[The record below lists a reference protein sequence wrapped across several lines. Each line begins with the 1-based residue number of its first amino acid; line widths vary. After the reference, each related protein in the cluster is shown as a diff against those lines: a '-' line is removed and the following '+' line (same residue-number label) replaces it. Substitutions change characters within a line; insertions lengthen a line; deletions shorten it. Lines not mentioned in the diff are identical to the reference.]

1 MGFLCGRPAASG
13 AIARGLIV
21 NRSYRHVPVRCLSP
35 LKRLGEFWSCW
46 VVGAASFVG
55 QFSFYRAVHRHT
67 LVFAWMIY
75 LFNHSKLMKT
85 KTTKS
90 ADQLDL
96 QDIEKIA
103 MEMAASAASPATTES
118 DEPEVKTA
126 KIPKKK
132 VAKTAAEPTTDI
144 ADVDTA
150 VETVI
155 EGIADKVVIV
165 ADAPHVTE
173 ATAETTPAADVT
185 PKVDPN
191 QLLFSSLDISAEILQ
206 AVTEMGFVS
215 PSPIQAEAIPPILA
229 GRDVIGQA
237 QTGTG
242 KTAAFGIPALELI
255 DIQDRSVQTLV
266 LCPTR
271 ELALQVAEEIRKIA
285 KYKRGIRI
293 EAIYGGD
300 SIERQIRSLKS
311 GVHIVIG
318 TPGRVMDHM
327 QRNTLKLDNVKMM
340 ILDEADEMLDM
351 GFRED
356 IESILED
363 MPEERQTILFSATMS
378 KPIMQITQK
387 FQNDPVLVKV
397 VKKELTNVNIEQVY
411 FEVKPKAKV
420 EVMCRLIDMYDL
432 KLLLVFCNTKRKV
445 DEIVEDLQIRGYQA
459 EGLHGDLRQA
469 QRNNVMGKFRS
480 GTTSILV
487 ATDVAARGI
496 DVDDVD
502 AVINFDIPLDEE
514 YYVHRIG
521 RTGRAGKSG
530 RAFSFVGRDEKYRF
544 REIQTYTK
552 VRVEKGVIPSFE
564 DIVGVRKARF
574 IEQLQ
579 QTIQESKDLN
589 LYDDLLTQ
597 LHHTGFSTEQIVAAL
612 VKRSMGLEKNEFADQ
627 NLNLEDDRRRDDK
640 GRGNDRFA
648 DRGRGDSSD
657 RGGRFE
663 RSRSDSDRGPSRF
676 GNRDSSDRGGSR
688 FGDRDRSSAGTDRPR
703 FGDRNRAEGSDRG
716 DRKPAFERDDQR
728 APREREA
735 NMTRLMVSIGR
746 KDFVRP
752 GDIVGAIAGEAN
764 IPGTSIGSIDI
775 FDKFTYVDV
784 PKDVANRVV
793 DAMEGNTIKGR
804 RVNIE
809 VAR

>member
-1 MGFLCGRPAASG
+1 
-13 AIARGLIV
+13 
-21 NRSYRHVPVRCLSP
+21 
-35 LKRLGEFWSCW
+35 
-46 VVGAASFVG
+46 
-55 QFSFYRAVHRHT
+55 
-67 LVFAWMIY
+67 
-75 LFNHSKLMKT
+75 MKT
-85 KTTKS
+85 KKTKS
-90 ADQLDL
+90 DVQDGILTLDQ
-96 QDIEKIA
+96 IEQVAID
-103 MEMAASAASPATTES
+103 MAASAGAVTQAAQQEVADLELAEAEPKPVKATKK
-118 DEPEVKTA
+118 KTA
-126 KIPKKK
+126 KA
-132 VAKTAAEPTTDI
+132 VA
-144 ADVDTA
+144 
-150 VETVI
+150 ET
-155 EGIADKVVIV
+155 
-165 ADAPHVTE
+165 ADAPATVVAVADTTGTDVVVSDAAVEAVVDEVIVVEDAPLIHSEETAPEQTPVTV
-173 ATAETTPAADVT
+173 TAGQPTADTTPKA
-185 PKVDPN
+185 VDPN
-191 QLLFSSLDISAEILQ
+191 QVLFSDLDISDELLQ
-206 AVTEMGFVS
+206 AVTDMGFVS

-242 KTAAFGIPALELI
+242 KTAAFGIPALDLI
-255 DIQDRSVQTLV
+255 DVQDRSVQVLV

-271 ELALQVAEEIRKIA
+271 ELAVQVSEEIRKLA
-285 KYKRGIRI
+285 KYKRGVRI

-300 SIERQIRSLKS
+300 SIERQIRSLKT

-327 QRNTLKLDNVKMM
+327 ERNTLKLGNVKMM

-356 IESILED
+356 IENILTD
-363 MPEERQTILFSATMS
+363 MPEERQTVLFSATMS
-378 KPIMQITQK
+378 KPILQITQK
-387 FQNDPVLVKV
+387 FQKDPVLVKV
-397 VKKELTNVNIEQVY
+397 VKKELTAVNIEQVY

-445 DEIVEDLQIRGYQA
+445 DEIVEDLQNRGYQA
-459 EGLHGDLRQA
+459 EGLHGDLRQS
-469 QRNNVMGKFRS
+469 QRSTVMGKFRA

-530 RAFSFVGRDEKYRF
+530 RAFSMVGRDEKYRF

-627 NLNLEDDRRRDDK
+627 NLGLEDDRRPATGT
-640 GRGNDRFA
+640 GR
-648 DRGRGDSSD
+648 
-657 RGGRFE
+657 E
-663 RSRSDSDRGPSRF
+663 RYERNDRGPSRYEDRR
-676 GNRDSSDRGGSR
+676 GGDRNDRSDRPAYGRGDGPDRGNSR
-688 FGDRDRSSAGTDRPR
+688 FGDRDRPAY
-703 FGDRNRAEGSDRG
+703 GDRNARPDRPAYGDRDRSDR
-716 DRKPAFERDDQR
+716 PAFGGRDEKR
-728 APREREA
+728 VPRESDA
-735 NMTRLMVSIGR
+735 NMTRLMVNIGR
-746 KDFVRP
+746 KDYVRP

-764 IPGTSIGSIDI
+764 IPGNTIGSIDI
-775 FDKFTYVDV
+775 FDKHTYVDV
-784 PKDVANRVV
+784 PKDVVNRVIDV
-793 DAMEGNTIKGR
+793 MEGNTIKGR
-804 RVNIE
+804 RVSIE
-809 VAR
+809 IAR

>member
-1 MGFLCGRPAASG
+1 
-13 AIARGLIV
+13 
-21 NRSYRHVPVRCLSP
+21 
-35 LKRLGEFWSCW
+35 
-46 VVGAASFVG
+46 
-55 QFSFYRAVHRHT
+55 
-67 LVFAWMIY
+67 
-75 LFNHSKLMKT
+75 MKT
-85 KTTKS
+85 KKSKTDEQDDLLLAQLATDANVTNDGEALQAVIAKVKTTK
-90 ADQLDL
+90 
-96 QDIEKIA
+96 K
-103 MEMAASAASPATTES
+103 AAPATE
-118 DEPEVKTA
+118 
-126 KIPKKK
+126 
-132 VAKTAAEPTTDI
+132 AAQTDAVLADTGI
-144 ADVDTA
+144 ADVTEA
-150 VETVI
+150 
-155 EGIADKVVIV
+155 AQPAKVVKVKKAKTPVADAVSSEAPVSSEDAETPVSNKEIAEVVAEVISV
-165 ADAPHVTE
+165 ADAPLAE
-173 ATAETTPAADVT
+173 AKPVVEQPKAAAPAQTAAPAA
-185 PKVDPN
+185 PAPANPN
-191 QLLFSSLDISAEILQ
+191 QLLFADLDISSEILQ
-206 AVTEMGFVS
+206 AVTDMGFIS

-242 KTAAFGIPALELI
+242 KTAAFGIPALDLI
-255 DIQDRSVQTLV
+255 DVQDRSVQTLV

-271 ELALQVAEEIRKIA
+271 ELALQVSEEIKKLA

-293 EAIYGGD
+293 EAIYGGE
-300 SIERQIRSLKS
+300 SIDRQIRALKN

-363 MPEERQTILFSATMS
+363 MPLERQTILFSATMS

-397 VKKELTNVNIEQVY
+397 VKKELTNDNIEQVF

-530 RAFSFVGRDEKYRF
+530 RAFSMVGRDEKYRF
-544 REIQTYTK
+544 RDIQNYTK

-574 IEQLQ
+574 IEQVQ
-579 QTIQESKDLN
+579 KTIQESKDLN
-589 LYDDLLTQ
+589 LYVDTLTQ
-597 LHHTGFSTEQIVAAL
+597 LQHAGFSTEQIVAAL
-612 VKRSMGLEKNEFADQ
+612 VKQSMGLEKNEFADQ
-627 NLNLEDDRRRDDK
+627 NLALEDDRRKERTDGRD
-640 GRGNDRFA
+640 RYA
-648 DRGRGDSSD
+648 DRED
-657 RGGRFE
+657 RGGRFD
-663 RSRSDSDRGPSRF
+663 RNDRGSRSDGP
-676 GNRDSSDRGGSR
+676 SR
-688 FGDRDRSSAGTDRPR
+688 FGDRDRGSNDRPRFADRNSAPDRPR
-703 FGDRNRAEGSDRG
+703 FGDRDRG
-716 DRKPAFERDDQR
+716 DEGRKSFGDRER

-764 IPGTSIGSIDI
+764 ISGSVIGSIDI
-775 FDKFTYVDV
+775 FDKYTYVDV
-784 PKDVANRVV
+784 PQDVANRVV

-804 RVNIE
+804 RINIE
-809 VAR
+809 IAK

>member
-1 MGFLCGRPAASG
+1 
-13 AIARGLIV
+13 
-21 NRSYRHVPVRCLSP
+21 
-35 LKRLGEFWSCW
+35 
-46 VVGAASFVG
+46 
-55 QFSFYRAVHRHT
+55 
-67 LVFAWMIY
+67 
-75 LFNHSKLMKT
+75 MKT
-85 KTTKS
+85 KNNNTDIQDDVLDQMPVEAVQTDENDMEAPVAS
-90 ADQLDL
+90 ADVEQAVD
-96 QDIEKIA
+96 QVI
-103 MEMAASAASPATTES
+103 S
-118 DEPEVKTA
+118 VQ
-126 KIPKKK
+126 
-132 VAKTAAEPTTDI
+132 EPTE
-144 ADVDTA
+144 TA
-150 VETVI
+150 
-155 EGIADKVVIV
+155 
-165 ADAPHVTE
+165 
-173 ATAETTPAADVT
+173 
-185 PKVDPN
+185 PKNDPN
-191 QLLFSSLDISAEILQ
+191 QLLFSSLNISDDLLK
-206 AVTEMGFVS
+206 AVTDMGFVS
-215 PSPIQAEAIPPILA
+215 PSPIQAEAIPPILD

-255 DIQDRSVQTLV
+255 DVQDRSVQTLI

-271 ELALQVAEEIRKIA
+271 ELALQVADEIRKLA
-285 KYKRGIRI
+285 KYKRGVRI

-300 SIERQIRSLKS
+300 SIDRQIRSLRN

-327 QRNTLKLDNVKMM
+327 ERNTLKLDNVKMM

-356 IESILED
+356 IESILDD
-363 MPEERQTILFSATMS
+363 MPQERQTILFSATMS

-387 FQNDPVLVKV
+387 FQKNPVLVKV
-397 VKKELTNVNIEQVY
+397 VKKELTNTNIEQVY

-469 QRNNVMGKFRS
+469 QRNNVMSKFRA

-530 RAFSFVGRDEKYRF
+530 RAFSMVGRDEKYRF
-544 REIQTYTK
+544 REIQSYTK

-574 IEQLQ
+574 IEQIRH
-579 QTIQESKDLN
+579 TIQEGQDLD
-589 LYDDLLTQ
+589 LYADMLTQ
-597 LHHTGFSTEQIVAAL
+597 LHHAGFSTEQIVAAL

-627 NLNLEDDRRRDDK
+627 NLGLEDDRRRERDDRRDRY
-640 GRGNDRFA
+640 GDRNDRRSEGRF
-648 DRGRGDSSD
+648 DDRRGRGD
-657 RGGRFE
+657 
-663 RSRSDSDRGPSRF
+663 
-676 GNRDSSDRGGSR
+676 NR
-688 FGDRDRSSAGTDRPR
+688 FGDRDRNDRGSARFDRNDDRRGR
-703 FGDRNRAEGSDRG
+703 FGDRDRNDRSFGPREGGRG
-716 DRKPAFERDDQR
+716 EGAGRNGYFDRDDKR
-728 APREREA
+728 TPRERDA
-735 NMTRLMVSIGR
+735 NMTRLMVTIGR
-746 KDFVRP
+746 KDYVRP

-764 IPGTSIGSIDI
+764 IPGNSIGSIDI

-784 PKDVANRVV
+784 PKDVANRVL

-804 RVNIE
+804 RINIE

>member
-1 MGFLCGRPAASG
+1 
-13 AIARGLIV
+13 
-21 NRSYRHVPVRCLSP
+21 
-35 LKRLGEFWSCW
+35 
-46 VVGAASFVG
+46 
-55 QFSFYRAVHRHT
+55 
-67 LVFAWMIY
+67 
-75 LFNHSKLMKT
+75 MKT
-85 KTTKS
+85 KKTK
-90 ADQLDL
+90 ADAQDDLLTLD
-96 QDIEKIA
+96 QIEQVA
-103 MEMAASAASPATTES
+103 QQMAAAATPAT
-118 DEPEVKTA
+118 D
-126 KIPKKK
+126 
-132 VAKTAAEPTTDI
+132 
-144 ADVDTA
+144 
-150 VETVI
+150 
-155 EGIADKVVIV
+155 
-165 ADAPHVTE
+165 
-173 ATAETTPAADVT
+173 ATAETPKKKAAKPRTKKTEDTPAIDEMPMAEIVENEPVQAEQVQEELVQT
-185 PKVDPN
+185 EPVQAEVSPVLIAQPVASATAPAKTEPAVP
-191 QLLFSSLDISAEILQ
+191 LFSDLAISDEILQ
-206 AVTEMGFVS
+206 AVTDMGFVS

-242 KTAAFGIPALELI
+242 KTAAFGIPALDLI
-255 DIQDRSVQTLV
+255 DTQDRSVQVLV

-271 ELALQVAEEIRKIA
+271 ELALQVSEEIRKLA
-285 KYKRGIRI
+285 KYKRGVRI

-327 QRNTLKLDNVKMM
+327 ERNTLKLDNVKMM

-387 FQNDPVLVKV
+387 FQKDPVLVKV
-397 VKKELTNVNIEQVY
+397 VKRELTNTNIEQVY

-432 KLLLVFCNTKRKV
+432 KLMLVFCNTKRKV

-530 RAFSFVGRDEKYRF
+530 RAFSMVGRDEKYRF
-544 REIQTYTK
+544 REIQSYTK

-574 IEQLQ
+574 IEQVQ

-589 LYDDLLTQ
+589 LYEDTLTQ
-597 LHHTGFSTEQIVAAL
+597 LHHAGFSTEQVVAAL

-627 NLNLEDDRRRDDK
+627 NLGLDDDRRREGPDRRGGDRYGDRDDRGGRFGDRTEGRGRFGDRAEGRGRFGDRDDR
-640 GRGNDRFA
+640 GRGNDR
-648 DRGRGDSSD
+648 DQ
-657 RGGRFE
+657 GRFG
-663 RSRSDSDRGPSRF
+663 RSEG
-676 GNRDSSDRGGSR
+676 
-688 FGDRDRSSAGTDRPR
+688 ADRPR
-703 FGDRNRAEGSDRG
+703 FGDREDRRGG
-716 DRKPAFERDDQR
+716 DRDRNEKR

-746 KDFVRP
+746 RDFVRP

-764 IPGTSIGSIDI
+764 IPGNTIGSIDI
-775 FDKFTYVDV
+775 FDKHTYVDV

-804 RVNIE
+804 RVNVEI
-809 VAR
+809 AR

>member
-1 MGFLCGRPAASG
+1 
-13 AIARGLIV
+13 
-21 NRSYRHVPVRCLSP
+21 
-35 LKRLGEFWSCW
+35 
-46 VVGAASFVG
+46 
-55 QFSFYRAVHRHT
+55 
-67 LVFAWMIY
+67 
-75 LFNHSKLMKT
+75 MKT

-90 ADQLDL
+90 VDQDDL
-96 QDIEKIA
+96 LDIEKIA
-103 MEMAASAASPATTES
+103 MEMAASAGAPADAIVTE
-118 DEPEVKTA
+118 PKTA
-126 KIPKKK
+126 KVPKKK
-132 VAKTAAEPTTDI
+132 VAKD
-144 ADVDTA
+144 A
-150 VETVI
+150 VESATETSFDDSSAEI
-155 EGIADKVVIV
+155 IAEGFADKVVIV
-165 ADAPHVTE
+165 ADEPLV
-173 ATAETTPAADVT
+173 TAEETTTTATNTPAAEQPVATVLDH

-191 QLLFSSLDISAEILQ
+191 QVLFSSLNISAEILQ
-206 AVTEMGFVS
+206 AVTDMGFVS
-215 PSPIQAEAIPPILA
+215 ASPIQAEAIPPILA

-255 DIQDRSVQTLV
+255 DVQDRSVQALV

-271 ELALQVAEEIRKIA
+271 ELAVQVSEEIRKLA
-285 KYKRGIRI
+285 KHKRGIRI

-327 QRNTLKLDNVKMM
+327 ERNTLKLGNVKMM

-356 IESILED
+356 IESILEE

-378 KPIMQITQK
+378 KPILQITQK
-387 FQNDPVLVKV
+387 FQKDPVLVKV
-397 VKKELTNVNIEQVY
+397 VKKELTNTNIEQVY

-469 QRNNVMGKFRS
+469 QRNNVMSKFRA

-552 VRVEKGVIPSFE
+552 VKVDKGVIPSFE

-579 QTIQESKDLN
+579 LTIQESKDLN
-589 LYDDLLTQ
+589 LYGDLLTQ
-597 LHHTGFSTEQIVAAL
+597 LQHAGFSTEQIVAAL

-627 NLNLEDDRRRDDK
+627 NLNLEDDRRSGRDK
-640 GRGNDRFA
+640 FA
-648 DRGRGDSSD
+648 ERGRGE
-657 RGGRFE
+657 GAGRFE
-663 RSRSDSDRGPSRF
+663 DRRGGSSSRF
-676 GNRDSSDRGGSR
+676 EDRDGRGSRNDAPSRGGSR
-688 FGDRDRSSAGTDRPR
+688 FGDRRNDGPERPR
-703 FGDRNRAEGSDRG
+703 FSDRSRSEGPERG

-746 KDFVRP
+746 QDFVRP

-764 IPGTSIGSIDI
+764 IPGNSIGSIDI

-784 PKDVANRVV
+784 PKDVAKLVV

>member
-1 MGFLCGRPAASG
+1 
-13 AIARGLIV
+13 
-21 NRSYRHVPVRCLSP
+21 
-35 LKRLGEFWSCW
+35 
-46 VVGAASFVG
+46 
-55 QFSFYRAVHRHT
+55 
-67 LVFAWMIY
+67 
-75 LFNHSKLMKT
+75 MKT
-85 KTTKS
+85 KKTKTS
-90 ADQLDL
+90 EQDDLLLLDQLAAAVTEPMATLTAEFNDE
-96 QDIEKIA
+96 IEDNS
-103 MEMAASAASPATTES
+103 ETPVASAGVEQIVDQVIT
-118 DEPEVKTA
+118 
-126 KIPKKK
+126 
-132 VAKTAAEPTTDI
+132 VA
-144 ADVDTA
+144 DTA
-150 VETVI
+150 PAE
-155 EGIADKVVIV
+155 
-165 ADAPHVTE
+165 APIP
-173 ATAETTPAADVT
+173 TPA
-185 PKVDPN
+185 KVDPN
-191 QLLFSSLDISAEILQ
+191 QLLFSSLDISDEILQ
-206 AVTEMGFVS
+206 AVTDMGFVT

-242 KTAAFGIPALELI
+242 KTAAFGIPALDMI
-255 DIQDRSVQTLV
+255 DIQDRSVQVLV

-271 ELALQVAEEIRKIA
+271 ELALQVAEEIRKLA

-300 SIERQIRSLKS
+300 SIDRQIRALRS

-327 QRNTLKLDNVKMM
+327 ERNTLKLDHVRMM

-363 MPEERQTILFSATMS
+363 MPQERQTILFSATMS

-387 FQNDPVLVKV
+387 FQKDPVLVKV

-469 QRNNVMGKFRS
+469 QRNNVMSKFRS

-530 RAFSFVGRDEKYRF
+530 RAFSMVGRDEKYRF

-552 VRVEKGVIPSFE
+552 VKVEKGVIPSFE

-579 QTIQESKDLN
+579 QTIQESQDLN

-597 LHHTGFSTEQIVAAL
+597 LHHTGFTTEQVVAAL

-627 NLNLEDDRRRDDK
+627 NLGLEDDRRRE
-640 GRGNDRFA
+640 
-648 DRGRGDSSD
+648 DRGKSDRPGD

-663 RSRSDSDRGPSRF
+663 DRRGASRF
-676 GNRDSSDRGGSR
+676 GDRDRNDGPDRGGSRFGERSGSR
-688 FGDRDRSSAGTDRPR
+688 FGDRDRPAYGNRTDRPR
-703 FGDRNRAEGSDRG
+703 FDDRQGGE
-716 DRKPAFERDDQR
+716 RKPYFDRDEQR
-728 APREREA
+728 PPRERDA
-735 NMTRLMVSIGR
+735 NMTRLMVTIGR
-746 KDFVRP
+746 KDYVRP

-764 IPGTSIGSIDI
+764 IPGSSIGSIDI
-775 FDKFTYVDV
+775 FDKYTYVDV

>member
-1 MGFLCGRPAASG
+1 
-13 AIARGLIV
+13 
-21 NRSYRHVPVRCLSP
+21 
-35 LKRLGEFWSCW
+35 
-46 VVGAASFVG
+46 
-55 QFSFYRAVHRHT
+55 
-67 LVFAWMIY
+67 
-75 LFNHSKLMKT
+75 MKT
-85 KTTKS
+85 KKTKGD
-90 ADQLDL
+90 AQDGILTLDQ
-96 QDIEKIA
+96 IEQVAID
-103 MEMAASAASPATTES
+103 MAASAGAPSNAAKQEVADMELAEEPAK
-118 DEPEVKTA
+118 PA
-126 KIPKKK
+126 KVTKKK
-132 VAKTAAEPTTDI
+132 AAKVA
-144 ADVDTA
+144 
-150 VETVI
+150 
-155 EGIADKVVIV
+155 
-165 ADAPHVTE
+165 
-173 ATAETTPAADVT
+173 AETTDAPVADVAVDNAPVSDEAVEAIVDEVITVTDAPVETAPKQEPVAAATAQPAAET
-185 PKVDPN
+185 PAKVADPN
-191 QLLFSSLDISAEILQ
+191 QILFSDLDISDEVLQ
-206 AVTEMGFVS
+206 AVTDMGFVS

-242 KTAAFGIPALELI
+242 KTAAFGIPALDLI
-255 DIQDRSVQTLV
+255 DVQDRSVQVLI

-271 ELALQVAEEIRKIA
+271 ELAVQVSEEIKKLA
-285 KYKRGIRI
+285 KYKRGVRT

-300 SIERQIRSLKS
+300 SIERQIRSLKT

-327 QRNTLKLDNVKMM
+327 ERNTLKLGNVKMM

-356 IESILED
+356 IENILSE

-387 FQNDPVLVKV
+387 FQKDPVLVKV
-397 VKKELTNVNIEQVY
+397 VKKELTAVNIEQVY

-445 DEIVEDLQIRGYQA
+445 DEIVEDLQSRGYMA
-459 EGLHGDLRQA
+459 EGLHGDLRQS
-469 QRNNVMGKFRS
+469 QRSTVMGKFRS

-530 RAFSFVGRDEKYRF
+530 RAFSMVGRDEKYRF

-627 NLNLEDDRRRDDK
+627 NLGLEDDRRP
-640 GRGNDRFA
+640 A
-648 DRGRGDSSD
+648 A
-657 RGGRFE
+657 GGRE
-663 RSRSDSDRGPSRF
+663 RYERNDRGPSRYEDRRGGGRDGDRPAYGDR
-676 GNRDSSDRGGSR
+676 GNRSDGPSR
-688 FGDRDRSSAGTDRPR
+688 FGDRDRPAYADRGGRSDRPAYGDR
-703 FGDRNRAEGSDRG
+703 PAFGDK
-716 DRKPAFERDDQR
+716 KPYFERDEKR
-728 APREREA
+728 APRESDA

-746 KDFVRP
+746 KDYVRP

-764 IPGTSIGSIDI
+764 IPGNTIGSIDI
-775 FDKFTYVDV
+775 FDKHTYVDV
-784 PKDVANRVV
+784 PKDVAKRVV
-793 DAMEGNTIKGR
+793 EAMEGNTIKGR
-804 RVNIE
+804 RVSIE
-809 VAR
+809 IAR

>member
-1 MGFLCGRPAASG
+1 
-13 AIARGLIV
+13 
-21 NRSYRHVPVRCLSP
+21 
-35 LKRLGEFWSCW
+35 
-46 VVGAASFVG
+46 
-55 QFSFYRAVHRHT
+55 
-67 LVFAWMIY
+67 
-75 LFNHSKLMKT
+75 MKT

-90 ADQLDL
+90 VDQADLL
-96 QDIEKIA
+96 DIEKVA
-103 MEMAASAASPATTES
+103 AEMAASAGAPASINEAEAPEDKPAKATRKKAATSVSEPAIES
-118 DEPEVKTA
+118 SVEAADENVTDEVIRVADETPKAEETAPE
-126 KIPKKK
+126 
-132 VAKTAAEPTTDI
+132 TTD
-144 ADVDTA
+144 
-150 VETVI
+150 
-155 EGIADKVVIV
+155 
-165 ADAPHVTE
+165 
-173 ATAETTPAADVT
+173 ATGTTPKA
-185 PKVDPN
+185 DPN
-191 QLLFSSLDISAEILQ
+191 QILFSSLAISDELLQ
-206 AVTEMGFVS
+206 AVTDMGFIS

-255 DIQDRSVQTLV
+255 DVQNRAVQALI

-271 ELALQVAEEIRKIA
+271 ELALQVADEIRKLA
-285 KYKRGIRI
+285 KHKRGIRI

-327 QRNTLKLDNVKMM
+327 ERNTLKLDNVKMM

-387 FQNDPVLVKV
+387 FLQDPVLVKV
-397 VKKELTNVNIEQVY
+397 VKRELTNTNIEQVY

-469 QRNNVMGKFRS
+469 QRNNVMSKFRA

-530 RAFSFVGRDEKYRF
+530 RAFSMVGRDEKYRF

-564 DIVGVRKARF
+564 DIVGLRKARF

-579 QTIQESKDLN
+579 QTIQESTDLN
-589 LYDDLLTQ
+589 LYDDMLTQ
-597 LHHTGFSTEQIVAAL
+597 LQHAGFSPEQIVAAL

-627 NLNLEDDRRRDDK
+627 NLGLEDDRRRE
-640 GRGNDRFA
+640 GTER
-648 DRGRGDSSD
+648 RGDSRFGDRRGGDD
-657 RGGRFE
+657 RGG
-663 RSRSDSDRGPSRF
+663 SRF
-676 GNRDSSDRGGSR
+676 GNRDDRGGSR
-688 FGDRDRSSAGTDRPR
+688 FGDRRGGDDRGGSRFGNRDDRGSFGDRPRSGDRDRNDRSSGPREGT
-703 FGDRNRAEGSDRG
+703 GRNGYFDKDE
-716 DRKPAFERDDQR
+716 KR

-735 NMTRLMVSIGR
+735 DMTRLMVSIGR
-746 KDFVRP
+746 RDYVRP

-764 IPGTSIGSIDI
+764 IPGNSIGSIDI

-793 DAMEGNTIKGR
+793 DAMEGNTIKGH

-809 VAR
+809 IAR

>member
-1 MGFLCGRPAASG
+1 MNTNTTNADEQNEVLSSDQAVAEMTNTV
-13 AIARGLIV
+13 ADD
-21 NRSYRHVPVRCLSP
+21 NETPVANT
-35 LKRLGEFWSCW
+35 EIEE
-46 VVGAASFVG
+46 
-55 QFSFYRAVHRHT
+55 
-67 LVFAWMIY
+67 LV
-75 LFNHSKLMKT
+75 
-85 KTTKS
+85 
-90 ADQLDL
+90 
-96 QDIEKIA
+96 
-103 MEMAASAASPATTES
+103 S
-118 DEPEVKTA
+118 D
-126 KIPKKK
+126 
-132 VAKTAAEPTTDI
+132 
-144 ADVDTA
+144 
-150 VETVI
+150 
-155 EGIADKVVIV
+155 VIV
-165 ADAPHVTE
+165 AEPA
-173 ATAETTPAADVT
+173 AETPAKSINEQLVAN
-185 PKVDPN
+185 PN
-191 QLLFSSLDISAEILQ
+191 QILFSDLSISPELLQ
-206 AVTEMGFVS
+206 AVTDMGFVS

-255 DIQDRSVQTLV
+255 DVQNRAVQTLI

-271 ELALQVAEEIRKIA
+271 ELALQVAEEIK
-285 KYKRGIRI
+285 KLSKHKRGIRV

-327 QRNTLKLDNVKMM
+327 ERNTLKLDQVKMM
-340 ILDEADEMLDM
+340 VLDEADEMLDM

-356 IESILED
+356 IENILEE

-397 VKKELTNVNIEQVY
+397 VKKELTNTNIEQVY

-432 KLLLVFCNTKRKV
+432 KLMLVFCNTKRKV

-469 QRNNVMGKFRS
+469 QRNNVMSKFRA
-480 GTTSILV
+480 GTTNILV

-530 RAFSFVGRDEKYRF
+530 RAFSLVGRDEKYRF
-544 REIQTYTK
+544 REIQNYTK

-574 IEQLQ
+574 IEQISQ
-579 QTIQESKDLN
+579 VIKDSSDLN
-589 LYDDLLTQ
+589 LYDDMLNQ
-597 LHHTGFSTEQIVAAL
+597 LHHAGFSTEQVVAAL

-627 NLNLEDDRRRDDK
+627 NLGLEDDRRRE

-648 DRGRGDSSD
+648 DRND
-657 RGGRFE
+657 RGG
-663 RSRSDSDRGPSRF
+663 SRLGDRDDR
-676 GNRDSSDRGGSR
+676 RGGNSR
-688 FGDRDRSSAGTDRPR
+688 FGDRDDRRGGNSRFSNDRNDRPA
-703 FGDRNRAEGSDRG
+703 FGDRNDRG
-716 DRKPAFERDDQR
+716 RSGEGAARRPYFDRDDQR
-728 APREREA
+728 QPRERDA

-746 KDFVRP
+746 RDYVRP

-764 IPGTSIGSIDI
+764 IPGSSIGSIDI
-775 FDKFTYVDV
+775 FDKHTYVDV

>member
-1 MGFLCGRPAASG
+1 M
-13 AIARGLIV
+13 
-21 NRSYRHVPVRCLSP
+21 
-35 LKRLGEFWSCW
+35 
-46 VVGAASFVG
+46 
-55 QFSFYRAVHRHT
+55 
-67 LVFAWMIY
+67 
-75 LFNHSKLMKT
+75 
-85 KTTKS
+85 
-90 ADQLDL
+90 
-96 QDIEKIA
+96 
-103 MEMAASAASPATTES
+103 
-118 DEPEVKTA
+118 
-126 KIPKKK
+126 
-132 VAKTAAEPTTDI
+132 
-144 ADVDTA
+144 
-150 VETVI
+150 
-155 EGIADKVVIV
+155 
-165 ADAPHVTE
+165 
-173 ATAETTPAADVT
+173 
-185 PKVDPN
+185 
-191 QLLFSSLDISAEILQ
+191 LFSSLAISDEILQ
-206 AVTEMGFVS
+206 AVTDMGFVS

-255 DIQDRSVQTLV
+255 DTQDRSVQALI

-271 ELALQVAEEIRKIA
+271 ELALQVADEIRKLA
-285 KYKRGIRI
+285 KHKRGVRI

-327 QRNTLKLDNVKMM
+327 ERNTLKLDNVKMM

-378 KPIMQITQK
+378 KPILQITQK
-387 FQNDPVLVKV
+387 FQKDPVLVKV
-397 VKKELTNVNIEQVY
+397 VKRELTATNIEQVY

-445 DEIVEDLQIRGYQA
+445 DEIVEDLQVRGYQA

-530 RAFSFVGRDEKYRF
+530 RAFSMVGRDEKYRF

-574 IEQLQ
+574 IEQVQ

-589 LYDDLLTQ
+589 LYEDLLTQ
-597 LHHTGFSTEQIVAAL
+597 LHHQGFTTEQIVAAL

-627 NLNLEDDRRRDDK
+627 NLGLEDDRRREGPDR
-640 GRGNDRFA
+640 RGNDRFG
-648 DRGRGDSSD
+648 DRDN

-663 RSRSDSDRGPSRF
+663 DR
-676 GNRDSSDRGGSR
+676 RGGSR
-688 FGDRDRSSAGTDRPR
+688 FGDRDRSDAPDRGNSRFGDRPRSGDRPAYGDRGRDDRPSYGNREERPR
-703 FGDRNRAEGSDRG
+703 FGDRGG
-716 DRKPAFERDDQR
+716 RDEQR

-764 IPGTSIGSIDI
+764 IPGSSIGSIDI

-784 PKDVANRVV
+784 PKDIANRVV
-793 DAMEGNTIKGR
+793 DVMEGNTIKGR
-804 RVNIE
+804 RVNVE

>member
-1 MGFLCGRPAASG
+1 MQVEQNQPETQEVFLTTDDVATEVVQIETA
-13 AIARGLIV
+13 
-21 NRSYRHVPVRCLSP
+21 PV
-35 LKRLGEFWSCW
+35 E
-46 VVGAASFVG
+46 
-55 QFSFYRAVHRHT
+55 
-67 LVFAWMIY
+67 I
-75 LFNHSKLMKT
+75 
-85 KTTKS
+85 
-90 ADQLDL
+90 
-96 QDIEKIA
+96 
-103 MEMAASAASPATTES
+103 
-118 DEPEVKTA
+118 
-126 KIPKKK
+126 
-132 VAKTAAEPTTDI
+132 AEP
-144 ADVDTA
+144 
-150 VETVI
+150 
-155 EGIADKVVIV
+155 V
-165 ADAPHVTE
+165 AA
-173 ATAETTPAADVT
+173 T
-185 PKVDPN
+185 PKAADPN
-191 QLLFSSLDISAEILQ
+191 QKTFADLDISDDLLQ
-206 AVTEMGFVS
+206 AVTDMGFVS

-255 DIQDRSVQTLV
+255 DTSDRSVQVLV

-271 ELALQVAEEIRKIA
+271 ELALQVADEVRKLA
-285 KYKRGIRI
+285 KYKRGLRV

-300 SIERQIRSLKS
+300 SIERQIRSLKG

-327 QRNTLKLDNVKMM
+327 ERNTLKLDNVRMM

-363 MPEERQTILFSATMS
+363 MPQERQTILFSATMS
-378 KPIMQITQK
+378 KPIMTITQK
-387 FQNDPVLVKV
+387 FQKDPVLVKV
-397 VKKELTNVNIEQVY
+397 VKKELTNQNIEQVY

-420 EVMCRLIDMYDL
+420 EVMCRLIDTYDL

-445 DEIVEDLQIRGYQA
+445 DEIVEDLQIRGYMA

-469 QRNNVMGKFRS
+469 QRNNVMSKFRA
-480 GTTSILV
+480 GTTNILV

-530 RAFSFVGRDEKYRF
+530 RAFSLVGRDEKYRF

-552 VRVEKGVIPSFE
+552 VKVEKGVIPSFE
-564 DIVGVRKARF
+564 DIVGIRKARF

-579 QTIQESKDLN
+579 QTINESKDLN

-597 LHHTGFSTEQIVAAL
+597 LHHAGFSTEQVVAAL
-612 VKRSMGLEKNEFADQ
+612 VKRSMGIEKNEFADQ
-627 NLNLEDDRRRDDK
+627 NLGLEDDRRERRDRND
-640 GRGNDRFA
+640 GSRGF
-648 DRGRGDSSD
+648 GD

-663 RSRSDSDRGPSRF
+663 RDDRRGRSD
-676 GNRDSSDRGGSR
+676 SR
-688 FGDRDRSSAGTDRPR
+688 FGDRDARFSDRRDRNDGPRS
-703 FGDRNRAEGSDRG
+703 FGDRDRG
-716 DRKPAFERDDQR
+716 GRFERDERGTRDRTDGPGGGRRGYFDKDNDRPQ
-728 APREREA
+728 RERDA
-735 NMTRLMVSIGR
+735 NMTRLFVSIGR
-746 KDFVRP
+746 KDYVRP

-764 IPGTSIGSIDI
+764 IPGSSIGHIDI

-784 PKDVANRVV
+784 PSDMANRVV

>member
-1 MGFLCGRPAASG
+1 
-13 AIARGLIV
+13 
-21 NRSYRHVPVRCLSP
+21 
-35 LKRLGEFWSCW
+35 
-46 VVGAASFVG
+46 
-55 QFSFYRAVHRHT
+55 
-67 LVFAWMIY
+67 
-75 LFNHSKLMKT
+75 MKT
-85 KTTKS
+85 KKTKGDAQDGVLTLDQIEQVA
-90 ADQLDL
+90 AD
-96 QDIEKIA
+96 
-103 MEMAASAASPATTES
+103 MAASAGTSTEAAKQEVAAMELS
-118 DEPEVKTA
+118 DDEPKPVKAT
-126 KIPKKK
+126 KKK
-132 VAKTAAEPTTDI
+132 AAKAA
-144 ADVDTA
+144 
-150 VETVI
+150 
-155 EGIADKVVIV
+155 
-165 ADAPHVTE
+165 
-173 ATAETTPAADVT
+173 AETTDVAPTEASVTDETVEAIVDEVIVVADEPLPAITPQASVADT
-185 PKVDPN
+185 AEQSTADTTAKVADPN
-191 QLLFSSLDISAEILQ
+191 QILFSDLDISDELLQ
-206 AVTEMGFVS
+206 AVTDMGFTS

-242 KTAAFGIPALELI
+242 KTAAFGIPALDLI
-255 DIQDRSVQTLV
+255 DVQDRSVQVLI

-271 ELALQVAEEIRKIA
+271 ELAVQVSEEIKKLA
-285 KYKRGIRI
+285 KYKRGVRT

-300 SIERQIRSLKS
+300 SIERQIRSLKT

-327 QRNTLKLDNVKMM
+327 ERNTLKLGNVKMM

-356 IESILED
+356 IENILSE

-378 KPIMQITQK
+378 KPILQITQK
-387 FQNDPVLVKV
+387 FQKDPVLVKV
-397 VKKELTNVNIEQVY
+397 VKKELTNTNIEQVY

-445 DEIVEDLQIRGYQA
+445 DEIVEDLQGRGYQA
-459 EGLHGDLRQA
+459 EGLHGDLRQS
-469 QRNNVMGKFRS
+469 QRSTVMGKFRS

-530 RAFSFVGRDEKYRF
+530 RAFSMVGRDEKYRF
-544 REIQTYTK
+544 REIQAYTK
-552 VRVEKGVIPSFE
+552 VRVDKGVIPSFE

-579 QTIQESKDLN
+579 QTITESKDLN

-597 LHHTGFSTEQIVAAL
+597 LHHTGFTTEQIVAAL

-627 NLNLEDDRRRDDK
+627 NLALEDDRRPATGRDRNERGPSRYEDRR
-640 GRGNDRFA
+640 GGGRDERPAYGDRGNSRFGSDR
-648 DRGRGDSSD
+648 DRPAYGD
-657 RGGRFE
+657 RGGRTE
-663 RSRSDSDRGPSRF
+663 RPA
-676 GNRDSSDRGGSR
+676 
-688 FGDRDRSSAGTDRPR
+688 FGDK
-703 FGDRNRAEGSDRG
+703 
-716 DRKPAFERDDQR
+716 KPYFERDEKR
-728 APREREA
+728 VPRESDA

-746 KDFVRP
+746 KDYVRP

-764 IPGTSIGSIDI
+764 IPGNTIGSIDI
-775 FDKFTYVDV
+775 FDKHTYVDV
-784 PKDVANRVV
+784 PKDVAKRVV

-804 RVNIE
+804 RVSIE
-809 VAR
+809 IAR

>member
-1 MGFLCGRPAASG
+1 
-13 AIARGLIV
+13 
-21 NRSYRHVPVRCLSP
+21 
-35 LKRLGEFWSCW
+35 
-46 VVGAASFVG
+46 
-55 QFSFYRAVHRHT
+55 
-67 LVFAWMIY
+67 
-75 LFNHSKLMKT
+75 MKT
-85 KTTKS
+85 KKSKTDEQDDLLLAQLAADANITDDGEALQTVIADAKTTK
-90 ADQLDL
+90 
-96 QDIEKIA
+96 KK
-103 MEMAASAASPATTES
+103 ATTP
-118 DEPEVKTA
+118 PEATPTDTGVTDGTEAAQPAKPVKA
-126 KIPKKK
+126 KKAKA
-132 VAKTAAEPTTDI
+132 VAETEVATTTEAVAETPADTTD
-144 ADVDTA
+144 DES
-150 VETVI
+150 ETP
-155 EGIADKVVIV
+155 V
-165 ADAPHVTE
+165 A
-173 ATAETTPAADVT
+173 AADVAQQVAEVITVSET
-185 PKVDPN
+185 PMAEAKATDAPKLKPAVPGQPAAEQPAPAPTDPN
-191 QLLFSSLDISAEILQ
+191 QILFSQLAISDEILR
-206 AVTEMGFVS
+206 AVTDMGFVS

-242 KTAAFGIPALELI
+242 KTAAFGIPALDLI
-255 DIQDRSVQTLV
+255 DVQDRSVQTLV

-271 ELALQVAEEIRKIA
+271 ELALQVSEEIKKLA
-285 KYKRGIRI
+285 KYKRGIRV
-293 EAIYGGD
+293 EAIYGGE
-300 SIERQIRSLKS
+300 SIDRQIRALKA

-363 MPEERQTILFSATMS
+363 MPLERQTILFSATMS

-397 VKKELTNVNIEQVY
+397 VKKELTNDNIEQVF

-530 RAFSFVGRDEKYRF
+530 RAFSMVGRDEKYRF
-544 REIQTYTK
+544 RDIQNYTK

-574 IEQLQ
+574 IEQVQ
-579 QTIQESKDLN
+579 KTIQDSKDLN
-589 LYDDLLTQ
+589 LYDDTLTQ
-597 LHHTGFSTEQIVAAL
+597 LQHAGFSTEQIVAAL
-612 VKRSMGLEKNEFADQ
+612 VKQSMGLEKNEFADQ
-627 NLNLEDDRRRDDK
+627 NLALEDDRRRERTEGRDRYADRE
-640 GRGNDRFA
+640 GRGAGRFDRNDR
-648 DRGRGDSSD
+648 GTGS
-657 RGGRFE
+657 
-663 RSRSDSDRGPSRF
+663 
-676 GNRDSSDRGGSR
+676 SR
-688 FGDRDRSSAGTDRPR
+688 FGDRDRGGYNDRPR
-703 FGDRNRAEGSDRG
+703 FGDRAATSDRPRFN
-716 DRKPAFERDDQR
+716 DRDRADAPRFADRGGEPRKSFDRDR

-764 IPGTSIGSIDI
+764 ISGSVIGSIDI
-775 FDKFTYVDV
+775 FDKYTYVDV

-804 RVNIE
+804 RVSIE
-809 VAR
+809 VTQ

>member
-1 MGFLCGRPAASG
+1 
-13 AIARGLIV
+13 
-21 NRSYRHVPVRCLSP
+21 
-35 LKRLGEFWSCW
+35 
-46 VVGAASFVG
+46 
-55 QFSFYRAVHRHT
+55 
-67 LVFAWMIY
+67 
-75 LFNHSKLMKT
+75 MKT
-85 KTTKS
+85 KKTK
-90 ADQLDL
+90 ADSQDEILAVNQSELDAT
-96 QDIEKIA
+96 EVV
-103 MEMAASAASPATTES
+103 TTEVAPTGVAES
-118 DEPEVKTA
+118 PVDVENTVIDVADVAPVAEQPTAEP
-126 KIPKKK
+126 
-132 VAKTAAEPTTDI
+132 VAKA
-144 ADVDTA
+144 
-150 VETVI
+150 
-155 EGIADKVVIV
+155 
-165 ADAPHVTE
+165 
-173 ATAETTPAADVT
+173 
-185 PKVDPN
+185 DPN
-191 QLLFSSLDISAEILQ
+191 QLLFSNLDISDEVLQ
-206 AVTEMGFVS
+206 AVTDMGFIS

-255 DIQDRSVQTLV
+255 DTQDRSVQVLI

-271 ELALQVAEEIRKIA
+271 ELALQVADEVRKLA
-285 KYKRGIRI
+285 KYKRAVRI

-327 QRNTLKLDNVKMM
+327 ERNTLKLDHVKMM

-387 FQNDPVLVKV
+387 FLKDPVLVKV
-397 VKKELTNVNIEQVY
+397 VKRELTATNIEQVY

-530 RAFSFVGRDEKYRF
+530 RAFSMVGRDEKYRF
-544 REIQTYTK
+544 REIQAYTK

-579 QTIQESKDLN
+579 QTIQESTDLN

-597 LHHTGFSTEQIVAAL
+597 LHHTGFSTDQIVAAL

-627 NLNLEDDRRRDDK
+627 NLGLEDDRRAGSGRDKYADRND
-640 GRGNDRFA
+640 RGNGSSRFGDR
-648 DRGRGDSSD
+648 D
-657 RGGRFE
+657 RGGRNDG
-663 RSRSDSDRGPSRF
+663 SSRF
-676 GNRDSSDRGGSR
+676 GDRNDRPRYNDRDDRPAYGNRDDRGGSR
-688 FGDRDRSSAGTDRPR
+688 FGDRDRG
-703 FGDRNRAEGSDRG
+703 EK
-716 DRKPAFERDDQR
+716 KPYFDRDDQR
-728 APREREA
+728 APRERDA
-735 NMTRLMVSIGR
+735 NMTRLMVNIGR
-746 KDFVRP
+746 KDYVRP

-764 IPGTSIGSIDI
+764 IPGNSIGSIDI